1 MNVPV
6 FLARKVR
13 HAPQGSFSATV
24 TRVGVASIALGLTI
38 LIVAFGVLY
47 GYKNTIQQKIF
58 LFGAHIQ
65 VGKFTNNFSYE
76 GAAMSLNTKLY
87 RERDHIP
94 GVRHVQAV
102 ALKAGILKTKDE
114 LSGVVLKGVGR
125 DYDWNLLRESLVAG
139 TVPVVDA
146 DSATGKPSSRT
157 SARRGPSSR
166 GPSSRG
172 PSSRGPSSRG
182 PSSRGPSS
190 RGPSSR
196 GPSGPGSTQLLISQY
211 MANQLQ
217 VKIGD
222 GIPMYFL
229 GSIPRV
235 RKMTI
240 VGIYDTGLEEVD
252 KTIAIGDIRLIQ
264 RLNNW
269 GPDSV
274 GNYEIFVNNFA
285 QLEPAVATVFDLITP
300 DLRVT
305 RVTDQY
311 RPLFDWMIML
321 DRNMVILLVL
331 ITFVA
336 SFNMVS
342 VLLVLMMERTPMIGL
357 LKALGGPDPLIR
369 RLFLH
374 VGLNMVGWGL
384 LIGNVVGLTL
394 CWLQWQFHLIPLDPK
409 NYFVTYV
416 PISWDWPTILAL
428 NGATVGLIA
437 LVLWLPTL
445 IINRIQPVKALA
457 FKK

>member
-1 MNVPV
+1 MNIPI

-13 HAPQGSFSATV
+13 HAPEGSFSATV
-24 TRVGVASIALGLTI
+24 TRIGVASIALGLAI

-65 VGKFTNNFSYE
+65 VAKFTNNYSYE
-76 GAAMSLNTKLY
+76 ERAIPLNTKLY
-87 RERDHIP
+87 QERDRIP
-94 GVRHVQAV
+94 GFRHMQGV
-102 ALKAGILKTKDE
+102 ALKAGILKTKED

-139 TVPVVDA
+139 RVPVVA
-146 DSATGKPSSRT
+146 TDSGAGKPS
-157 SARRGPSSR
+157 
-166 GPSSRG
+166 
-172 PSSRGPSSRG
+172 
-182 PSSRGPSS
+182 
-190 RGPSSR
+190 
-196 GPSGPGSTQLLISQY
+196 PGSTELLISQY

-217 VKIGD
+217 VKVGD

-229 GSIPRV
+229 GNPPRV
-235 RKMTI
+235 RKMI
-240 VGIYDTGLEEVD
+240 VVGIYDTGLEEVD
-252 KTIAIGDIRLIQ
+252 KTIALGDIRLIQ

-274 GNYEIFVNNFA
+274 GNYEIFINDFD
-285 QLEPAVATVFDLITP
+285 QLEPAVATVFNLITP
-300 DLRVT
+300 DLRLT

-311 RPLFDWMIML
+311 RPLFDWMVLL
-321 DRNMVILLVL
+321 DRNMVILLTL
-331 ITFVA
+331 IIFVA

-369 RLFLH
+369 RMFLY

-384 LIGNVVGLTL
+384 LIGNVVGLAL
-394 CWLQWQFHLIPLDPK
+394 CWVQWQFRLIPLDPK
-409 NYFVTYV
+409 NYFMTYV

-428 NGATVGLIA
+428 NGAAILLIA

>member
-38 LIVAFGVLY
+38 LLVAFAVLF
-47 GYKNTIQQKIF
+47 GYKDTIQQKIF
-58 LFGAHIQ
+58 LFGAHLQ
-65 VGKFTNNFSYE
+65 VSKFTNNYSYE
-76 GAAMSLNTKLY
+76 ESPIPLSTKLY
-87 RERDHIP
+87 REQNRIP

-114 LSGVVLKGVGR
+114 LMGVVLKGVGR

-139 TVPVVDA
+139 AVPVVGV
-146 DSATGKPSSRT
+146 DSVDKSSSPEPSNR
-157 SARRGPSSR
+157 
-166 GPSSRG
+166 
-172 PSSRGPSSRG
+172 
-182 PSSRGPSS
+182 
-190 RGPSSR
+190 
-196 GPSGPGSTQLLISQY
+196 GSTQLLISQY
-211 MANQLQ
+211 MSKQLQ
-217 VKIGD
+217 VTVGD
-222 GIPMYFL
+222 SLPMYFL
-229 GSIPRV
+229 GSPPRV
-235 RKMTI
+235 RKMTV
-240 VGIYDTGLEEVD
+240 VGIYETGLEEVD
-252 KTIAIGDIRLIQ
+252 KTIAIGDIRLVQ

-274 GNYEIFVNNFA
+274 GSCEVFVDNFN
-285 QLEPAVATVFDLITP
+285 QLEPTAATVFDLMTP
-300 DLRVT
+300 DMRLI

-311 RPLFDWMIML
+311 RPLFDWMVLL
-321 DRNMVILLVL
+321 DRNMVILLAL

-342 VLLVLMMERTPMIGL
+342 VLLVLMMERTPMVGL
-357 LKALGGPDPLIR
+357 LKAIGGPNPLIR
-369 RLFLH
+369 RVFLY

-394 CWLQWQFHLIPLDPK
+394 CWLQWQFRLIPLDPK

-416 PISWDWPTILAL
+416 PISWNWPTILAL
-428 NGATVGLIA
+428 NAATIGLIA
-437 LVLWLPTL
+437 LVLWLPTI

>member
-1 MNVPV
+1 M
-6 FLARKVR
+6 R

-24 TRVGVASIALGLTI
+24 TRVGVASIALGLAI
-38 LIVAFGVLY
+38 LIVAFAVLF

-58 LFGAHIQ
+58 LFGAHLQ
-65 VGKFTNNFSYE
+65 VGKFTNNYSYE
-76 GAAMSLNTKLY
+76 ESAIPLDTKLY
-87 RERDHIP
+87 RERERIP

-114 LSGVVLKGVGR
+114 LSGVVLKGVGS

-139 TVPVVDA
+139 TVPVVGA
-146 DSATGKPSSRT
+146 DSAAGKPN
-157 SARRGPSSR
+157 
-166 GPSSRG
+166 
-172 PSSRGPSSRG
+172 
-182 PSSRGPSS
+182 
-190 RGPSSR
+190 
-196 GPSGPGSTQLLISQY
+196 PGSTQLLISQY
-211 MANQLQ
+211 MAKQLQ
-217 VKIGD
+217 ARVGD
-222 GIPMYFL
+222 SIPLYFL
-229 GSIPRV
+229 GGQSQGGLPRA
-235 RKMTI
+235 RKMTV

-252 KTIAIGDIRLIQ
+252 KTIALGDIRLVQ

-269 GPDSV
+269 GTDSV
-274 GNYEIFVNNFA
+274 GSYEIFVNNFDR
-285 QLEPAVATVFDLITP
+285 LEPTVATVFDRLTP
-300 DLRVT
+300 DLRLT

-311 RPLFDWMIML
+311 RPLFDWMILL
-321 DRNMVILLVL
+321 DRNMVILLTL

-369 RLFLH
+369 RMFLH

-384 LIGNVVGLTL
+384 LIGNVAGLTL

-416 PISWDWPTILAL
+416 PIAWNWPTILAL

-437 LVLWLPTL
+437 LVLWLPTI